1 MRTGAKTG
9 VAVGAGLLTLVVAGY
24 VGVVLTNAP
33 SGANAST
40 AFTTTEAPAAPNPA
54 APAPAPVVPTQGQ
67 FAQAATLAEKESGGV
82 AIKAEAKNANGVY
95 EVKVALDNQ
104 EIEYVVNTGTGQ
116 VIETDREVES
126 PFDD

>member
-1 MRTGAKTG
+1 MRSGAKTG
-9 VAVGAGLLTLVVAGY
+9 MAVGAGLVTLVVAGY

-40 AFTTTEAPAAPNPA
+40 AFTTTDAPAAESS
-54 APAPAPVVPTQGQ
+54 APAPVVPTQGQ
-67 FAQAATLAEKESGGV
+67 FGQAAALAEKQSGGV

-95 EVKVALDNQ
+95 EVKVALDSQ
-104 EIEYVVNTGTGQ
+104 EIEYVVNTTTGQ
-116 VIETDREVES
+116 VIETDREVKS